1 VAGAGPHCP
10 RQLFSLEEDEGN
22 MMVRLQS
29 ACLVNASV
37 ALVAALLVAA
47 PPCLAEAQD
56 LSAKPIK
63 LVVGLA
69 AGSETDVTA
78 RLLAQKMSEGLHTAI
93 DVENR
98 PGEHFIPALREL
110 TGAPADGH
118 TLLFMSTS
126 MLIAQQL
133 HPDYP
138 FDLTTLTPVT
148 QVATGPVIVAASKS
162 FPVNTLGDVIAYAKG
177 NPHRLVFAAGGGTES
192 PAYLAIELLKAK
204 SRIDVAHFAY
214 KGGGA
219 ALDDLLR
226 SHVDGV
232 LDGLSVIGP
241 RARAGLLKPLVVTSA
256 KRSAALPDVPTVMEA
271 GISDDRIDRWFG
283 ILAPRDTPPAI
294 AKRLRDEVARAAA
307 APDMVDWLDQQGM
320 EAVASEPEE
329 WGAYLNSE
337 AARYARIIRDIGIKP
352 E

>member
-1 VAGAGPHCP
+1 
-10 RQLFSLEEDEGN
+10 
-22 MMVRLQS
+22 MMVRFRS
-29 ACLVNASV
+29 ARLVKASV
-37 ALVAALLVAA
+37 ALVVAMLVAA
-47 PPCLAEAQD
+47 PRYPAEAQD

-63 LVVGLA
+63 LIVGRA
-69 AGSETDVTA
+69 AGSGTDVTV
-78 RLLAQKMSEGLHTAI
+78 RLLAQKMRESLRTTI

-98 PGEHFIPALREL
+98 PGENFIPALREL

-126 MLIAQQL
+126 TLIAQPL

-162 FPVNTLGDVIAYAKG
+162 FPVNTLGNVISYAKA
-177 NPHRLVFAAGGGTES
+177 NPHRLVFAAGGGTEG

-204 SRIDVAHFAY
+204 SRIDVALFAY
-214 KGGGA
+214 KGGGP

-232 LDGLSVIGP
+232 LDGLPVIGP
-241 RARAGLLKPLVVTSA
+241 RAKAGLLIPLVVTTA
-256 KRSAALPDVPTVMEA
+256 RRSPALPDVPTLMEA
-271 GISDDRIDRWFG
+271 GISDYEIGHWFG
-283 ILAPRDTPPAI
+283 ILAPTDTPPAI
-294 AKRLRDEVARAAA
+294 AKRLRDEVAKAAA
-307 APDMVDWLDQQGM
+307 APDVVDRLDQQGM

-329 WGAYLNSE
+329 WGAYLKSE
-337 AARYARIIRDIGIKP
+337 LARYAKIIKDTGIKP
-352 E
+352 N